1 MEVAGDRIDEAPLHD
16 GKGAAVAS
24 VDKEVLFIV
33 G

>member
-1 MEVAGDRIDEAPLHD
+1 MEVAGGRFNESPLNN